1 MAVQLVIQLVILVG
15 GLIFLPVVVG
25 GLFANAFS
33 GEKRFREPFQGEVV
47 FGILFQWVSGQLCLW
62 AGFHVLC
69 TALILKGKSF
79 DAVIKAYEIGR
90 AHV

>member
-33 GEKRFREPFQGEVV
+33 GEKRFRDRKSVV
-47 FGILFQWVSGQLCLW
+47 
-62 AGFHVLC
+62 
-69 TALILKGKSF
+69 
-79 DAVIKAYEIGR
+79 
-90 AHV
+90 

>member
-33 GEKRFREPFQGEVV
+33 VEKRFREPFQGEVV
-47 FGILFQWVSGQLCLW
+47 FGILFQWVSGKLCL
-62 AGFHVLC
+62 
-69 TALILKGKSF
+69 
-79 DAVIKAYEIGR
+79 
-90 AHV
+90 